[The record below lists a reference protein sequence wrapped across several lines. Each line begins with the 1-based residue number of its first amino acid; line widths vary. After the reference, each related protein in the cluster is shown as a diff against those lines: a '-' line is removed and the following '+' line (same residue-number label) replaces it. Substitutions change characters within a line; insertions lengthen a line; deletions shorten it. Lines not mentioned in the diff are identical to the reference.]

1 MDKKEESELLELQD
15 LALKH
20 KSSKRQKTLE
30 EKQMIVKAHLLN
42 HQVGAAAADVH
53 VRFRIVGGELLTEN
67 PNLVNPSVLP

>member
-42 HQVGAAAADVH
+42 HVPISQLSKDFGVSDMSIY
-53 VRFRIVGGELLTEN
+53 R
-67 PNLVNPSVLP
+67 